1 MRACIVFGSK
11 QFLYLCKIRPPI
23 LNEYFEATVVVGLL
37 KMSQAIIASSRN

>member
-1 MRACIVFGSK
+1 MRACIAFRSK

-23 LNEYFEATVVVGLL
+23 LNEDFEDAVVVGLL